1 MFSYNWVSLQLMSLT
16 WEGWL
21 MLVIPS
27 LESRV
32 RKTPELKEAG
42 LDYVEFEDNFGYL
55 VCNLI

>member
-1 MFSYNWVSLQLMSLT
+1 MSLT

-55 VCNLI
+55 VCNLIY